1 MQPFQLQ
8 VSKTSLQAYKV
19 KVLQVLYLQN
29 IEQGIDDLLDGL
41 ADIIFV
47 RADLLENMQTQGLV
61 TVSSFKVLAQVQQSV
76 MVALHGSY
84 VIAFIISLPI
94 SCR

>member
-1 MQPFQLQ
+1 MQF
-8 VSKTSLQAYKV
+8 SSASLQALRV
-19 KVLQVLYLQN
+19 NLLQVYFLQN
-29 IEQGIDDLLDGL
+29 IQQGVDDLLDGL

-47 RADLLENMQTQGLV
+47 RADLMENLQTQGLV

-76 MVALHGSY
+76 ELLRRTVC
-84 VIAFIISLPI
+84 VTAFIISQAI

>member
-1 MQPFQLQ
+1 MQPFQMQ
-8 VSKTSLQAYKV
+8 VPKTSLQALKV
-19 KVLQVLYLQN
+19 KLLQVLYLQN
-29 IEQGIDDLLDGL
+29 IEQGVDDLLDGL

-47 RADLLENMQTQGLV
+47 RADLLESLQTQGLV
-61 TVSSFKVLAQVQQSV
+61 TVSSFKVLAQVQQPV
-76 MVALHGSY
+76 TVALHGSY

>member
-1 MQPFQLQ
+1 MQPFQMQ

-19 KVLQVLYLQN
+19 EVLQVLYLQN
-29 IEQGIDDLLDGL
+29 IEQGVDDLLDGL

-47 RADLLENMQTQGLV
+47 RADLLESMQTQGLV
-61 TVSSFKVLAQVQQSV
+61 TVSSFKVLAQVQQPV
-76 MVALHGSY
+76 TVALHGSY

>member
-1 MQPFQLQ
+1 MQ

-29 IEQGIDDLLDGL
+29 IEQGVDDLLDGL

-47 RADLLENMQTQGLV
+47 RADLLESMQTQGLV

>member
-1 MQPFQLQ
+1 MQPFQMQ

-19 KVLQVLYLQN
+19 EVLQVLYLQN
-29 IEQGIDDLLDGL
+29 IEQGVDDLLDGL

-47 RADLLENMQTQGLV
+47 RADLLESMQTQGLV

>member
-1 MQPFQLQ
+1 MQPFQMQ

-29 IEQGIDDLLDGL
+29 IEQGVDDLLDGL

-47 RADLLENMQTQGLV
+47 RADLLESMQTQGLV

>member
-1 MQPFQLQ
+1 MQPFQMQ

-19 KVLQVLYLQN
+19 EVLQVLYLQN
-29 IEQGIDDLLDGL
+29 IEQGVDDLLDGL

-47 RADLLENMQTQGLV
+47 RAHLLESLQTQGLV

-76 MVALHGSY
+76 MVALHSSY